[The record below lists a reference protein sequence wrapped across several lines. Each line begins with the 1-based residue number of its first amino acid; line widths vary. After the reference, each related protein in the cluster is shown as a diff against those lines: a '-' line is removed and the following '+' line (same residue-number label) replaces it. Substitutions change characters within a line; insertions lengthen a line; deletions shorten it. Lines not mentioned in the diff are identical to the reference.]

1 MVGEEEEG
9 VGVDVEE
16 EEIIGRQQPCP
27 MPWMRDSVLD
37 LRSARDCSTDA
48 NEVLDLR

>member
-1 MVGEEEEG
+1 MGEEEEG

-16 EEIIGRQQPCP
+16 EEIIGKLQPCL
-27 MPWMRDSVLD
+27 MQRMRDSVLD

-48 NEVLDLR
+48 NELLDAP